1 MPLKGYVLHDS
12 RVGAGDLL
20 GEWRRREGKSER
32 PSRGGDMREAV
43 RQTDSR
49 VTDKREQEDRSIEG
63 HVLKMCVLLS
73 REWKASCWQVMT

>member
-1 MPLKGYVLHDS
+1 MPLKGHAMHNS

-32 PSRGGDMREAV
+32 PSRDGDMREAV

-63 HVLKMCVLLS
+63 HI
-73 REWKASCWQVMT
+73 